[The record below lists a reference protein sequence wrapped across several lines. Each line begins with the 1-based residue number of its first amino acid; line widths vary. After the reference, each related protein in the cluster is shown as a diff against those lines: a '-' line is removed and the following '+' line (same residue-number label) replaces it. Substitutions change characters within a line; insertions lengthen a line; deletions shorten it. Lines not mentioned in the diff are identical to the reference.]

1 MVMVLSKKTYPRV
14 TEAFYTTKQDK
25 IGLGLTVANRI
36 VAEHLGELHISSEK
50 RYWNENRHHS
60 PKEVWKY

>member
-1 MVMVLSKKTYPRV
+1 MVMVLSKKNLLRV

-50 RYWNENRHHS
+50 ILNENRHHS